1 MRLFWL
7 KVAAR
12 DGVNV
17 AKSSPFLT
25 IAIDRHQMTSI
36 RRIVSFIDRSISS
49 TGRNDWQ
56 AKISRFWFSTSA
68 FKSYL
73 AVIDRLIVGG
83 TNFLTMV
90 IVGRACGLEDLG
102 VFALAWTILLGINV
116 TQEAFV
122 LSPFTVFCRQD
133 SDETSKQTY
142 AWTTL
147 ALQIASAAGAMT
159 IALLCASL
167 MTHLQAGPTLQ
178 AVAWSLAIAIP
189 AVSMREFVRRFLFA
203 KLETTKALVLDALV
217 ASLQFT
223 GLGAFWYTGS
233 LSPGSALV
241 VMAMATAVP
250 AVTWLLLN
258 RTNFKSTERSELLA
272 QGRRHWR
279 FGRWIG
285 AGQLSDLAVTHG
297 VAWLVAALAGTA
309 ATGVFAACNSLIMIV
324 NPLILGIGNVLLPR
338 TAQANHEH
346 GSDEVNRI
354 VWKTTSILALSVGVI
369 CLGVALFGEVL
380 IGAFY
385 SLGSLEGVQEI
396 IVLLALANFVGATSF
411 AVDNGLLVVNRPDV
425 NFAAS
430 MVGLAFTFA
439 LAALLTPY
447 LGVVGTAMGVL
458 IGTVLN
464 SLYQIVAFMRLVG
477 KPAFAAGG
485 QSGNVN

>member
-1 MRLFWL
+1 
-7 KVAAR
+7 
-12 DGVNV
+12 
-17 AKSSPFLT
+17 
-25 IAIDRHQMTSI
+25 MTSI
-36 RRIVSFIDRSISS
+36 RRIVSLIDRSISS
-49 TGRNDWQ
+49 TGRNDLQ
-56 AKISRFWFSTSA
+56 TRFSRFWFSTSA

-116 TQEAFV
+116 AQEAFV
-122 LSPFTVFCRQD
+122 LSPFTVFCRRD
-133 SDETSKQTY
+133 TDAKSNKTY
-142 AWTTL
+142 AWTTWL
-147 ALQIASAAGAMT
+147 LQIASAAAAVT

-167 MTHLQAGPTLQ
+167 MTHFEVGSTVQ

-189 AVSMREFVRRFLFA
+189 AVSMREFVRRYLFA
-203 KLETTKALVLDALV
+203 KLETTKALILDALV
-217 ASLQFT
+217 AGLQFA
-223 GLGAFWYTGS
+223 GLGAFSYTGS

-241 VMAMATAVP
+241 VIAMATAVP
-250 AVTWLLLN
+250 ALTWLLLN
-258 RTNFKSTERSELLA
+258 RKNFQITGRSELLA
-272 QGRRHWR
+272 QGWRHWR

-309 ATGVFAACNSLIMIV
+309 ATGMFAACNSLIMVV

-346 GSDEVNRI
+346 GSEEVNRI
-354 VWKTTSILALSVGVI
+354 VWKTTSLLALSVGLI

-396 IVLLALANFVGATSF
+396 IVLLALANFVGAVSF

-425 NFAAS
+425 N
-430 MVGLAFTFA
+430 
-439 LAALLTPY
+439 
-447 LGVVGTAMGVL
+447 
-458 IGTVLN
+458 
-464 SLYQIVAFMRLVG
+464 
-477 KPAFAAGG
+477 
-485 QSGNVN
+485 